1 MMYYARSD
9 THYLLY
15 IYDNVRNDLIE
26 KSDPRSE
33 ETNLIERALQKSREL
48 SLSRHEHPGY
58 NEETGEGSRGWYG
71 YVFKNSHLAFD
82 SEQFTVFKALWKWR
96 DEIARKE
103 DENPSFVLSVSS
115 VADIARINPPD
126 AKALHSLLPLSA
138 SLARPR
144 FNEIWGQIKEAKSK
158 GGPSLLHFF
167 TSMAPDEMRKNGR
180 PFAAKKTTR
189 LPDIDGEVTVSRLTR
204 SQLFGDMPISTL
216 WEADRS
222 VMDNEDD
229 TIPFPWQRFAQDGS
243 VEDVDDHSPSEEAPT
258 ADAAPVVAED
268 VVGKTE
274 DEAIP
279 DEEFTLKRG
288 QKRKSEA
295 VDEDSSSSEELEA
308 EAEVENDEE
317 IEDGDGVLSIVDETR
332 KNKKERKRER
342 KAQKKAAAEDVKLR
356 RNEAKKARKARQKEK
371 NLKKQEEQEKFNAVP
386 FDYSKASSV
395 LHTQRGSNGGDGEG
409 NGKKKKVFDPYSK
422 SAESDIK
429 GARKAPPI
437 RGERAATFK
446 K

>member
-1 MMYYARSD
+1 MYYARSD

-15 IYDNVRNDLIE
+15 IYDHVRNDLIA
-26 KSDPRSE
+26 KSDSSSE

-58 NEETGEGSRGWYG
+58 DEATGEGSRGWYG

-103 DENPSFVLSVSS
+103 DENPSFILSIST

-138 SLARPR
+138 SFARPR
-144 FNEIWGQIKEAKSK
+144 FNEIWEQIKEAKSK

-167 TSMAPDEMRKNGR
+167 TAMAPDELRKNGR
-180 PFAAKKTTR
+180 SFAAKKTTP
-189 LPDIDGEVTVSRLTR
+189 LPEMDGEVVVHRLAR
-204 SQLFGDMPISTL
+204 SQLFGDMAISTL
-216 WEADRS
+216 WERDSSVADEQ
-222 VMDNEDD
+222 DEI
-229 TIPFPWQRFAQDGS
+229 IPFPWQRYVQEAS
-243 VEDVDDHSPSEEAPT
+243 VEDVDDSFQSEETPT
-258 ADAAPVVAED
+258 TEAAPAVAED
-268 VVGKTE
+268 ADKAE
-274 DEAIP
+274 DEVMS
-279 DEEFTLKRG
+279 DKEFTLKRG

-295 VDEDSSSSEELEA
+295 MDEDSSSSPSEEESEA
-308 EAEVENDEE
+308 EADEE
-317 IEDGDGVLSIVDETR
+317 PVEDGNDVIDMEDEPP
-332 KNKKERKRER
+332 KSKKQRKRER
-342 KAQKKAAAEDVKLR
+342 KAQKLTAEESKQKR
-356 RNEAKKARKARQKEK
+356 REIKKARKERQKERSQ
-371 NLKKQEEQEKFNAVP
+371 KKREEQAKFNAVP

-395 LHTQRGSNGGDGEG
+395 LHTQRASNGGDAEG
-409 NGKKKKVFDPYSK
+409 NGKKRKAVFDPYSK
-422 SAESDIK
+422 SAESAIK

-437 RGERAATFK
+437 KGERAATFK